1 MAGSVSQLST
11 ARNAVQVRM
20 RPQQHRGPL
29 TPFPQP
35 QEDCWNSIPEFNCEC
50 STVIKEN
57 KYSPNS
63 LWCQCQGPDKETVD
77 PETWDRDIWVDKPE
91 NLELHIPLNTKKSS
105 VLPLPRREHSSCLQT
120 LQTPRE
126 AGASQGDA
134 CLKIC
139 LYFPYFL
146 QTNWVRSG
154 TAQAGRSKAFSGEK
168 YSIPSKKGKI
178 W

>member
-105 VLPLPRREHSSCLQT
+105 VLPLPRREHSSRLQT

-146 QTNWVRSG
+146 QTNCQVRHSPSWAIQG
-154 TAQAGRSKAFSGEK
+154 LLRGEILYTLK
-168 YSIPSKKGKI
+168 EG
-178 W
+178 